1 MITSKQRANLRALAH
16 GLTPVVII
24 GKEGLTDNVITSV
37 RDALFA
43 RELIKIRLLN
53 SCDIP
58 TREISNKLCDMIKAE
73 PVQCIG
79 SIIVLYKRSN
89 KQNIEHIELN

>member
-1 MITSKQRANLRALAH
+1 MITSKQRSSLRALAH

-24 GKEGLTDNVITSV
+24 GKDGLTDNVVDAV
-37 RDALFA
+37 RDSLHA

-53 SCDIP
+53 TCDLP
-58 TREISNKLCDMIKAE
+58 AREILNNLCEMLNAE

-79 SIIVLYKRSN
+79 SIIVIYKKSN
-89 KQNIEHIELN
+89 KAGIEHIEF

>member
-1 MITSKQRANLRALAH
+1 MITTKQRSTLRALAH

-37 RDALFA
+37 RDSLFA

-53 SCDIP
+53 TCSLS
-58 TREISNKLCDMIKAE
+58 TREISNKLCEILNAE
-73 PVQCIG
+73 AVQCIG
-79 SIIVLYKRSN
+79 SIVVLYKRST
-89 KQNIEHIELN
+89 KQNIEHIEF

>member
-1 MITSKQRANLRALAH
+1 MITGKQRASLRALAH

-24 GKEGLTDNVITSV
+24 GKDGLTDGVLDSI
-37 RDALFA
+37 RDSLYA

-53 SCDIP
+53 TCDLS
-58 TREISNKLCDMIKAE
+58 TRDISNQVCNLLSAE

-79 SIIVLYKRSN
+79 SIIVLYKKSN
-89 KQNIEHIELN
+89 KPNIEHIEF

>member
-1 MITSKQRANLRALAH
+1 MITGKERASLRALAH

-24 GKEGLTDNVITSV
+24 GKDGLTDGVIDSV
-37 RDALFA
+37 RDSLYA

-53 SCDIP
+53 TCELS
-58 TREISNKLCDMIKAE
+58 TREISNKICDMLNCE

-79 SIIVLYKRSN
+79 SIIVVYKKSN
-89 KQNIEHIELN
+89 KPNIEHIQY